1 MSELLMKV
9 NEEVKKVKEVYIMKK
24 FIDILKEIEQ
34 TSGAIKAAESKEN
47 ELIENC
53 MKIDNLKE
61 RHEAKK
67 NAEND
72 MIKASEEKK
81 DLQITLKILK
91 SNARIALFNEVIPVA
106 LEVLK
111 KYAGKPYGEKT
122 KEKISDEIKEKTNCR
137 FDIASRWDS
146 YSFDIYPMDGF
157 GNDYNITCGSKY
169 TNGERK
175 PLLIDNK
182 IQLITFDE
190 IELYYISRE
199 YVEDI
204 PQRIENLKTA
214 YAEAVIKQEELQ
226 TACDNFN
233 MLAVGDISCIYS
245 DKHIYHNMD
254 I

>member
-1 MSELLMKV
+1 MT
-9 NEEVKKVKEVYIMKK
+9 K
-24 FIDILKEIEQ
+24 FIDILEEIEQ
-34 TSGAIKAAESKEN
+34 TNRAIKEVEARED
-47 ELIENC
+47 ELVKNY
-53 MKIDNLKE
+53 MKRE
-61 RHEAKK
+61 V
-67 NAEND
+67 AEND

-137 FDIASRWDS
+137 FYITSRWGS
-146 YSFDIYPMDGF
+146 YSFNIYPMDGF

>member
-1 MSELLMKV
+1 
-9 NEEVKKVKEVYIMKK
+9 MKK

-81 DLQITLKILK
+81 DLQITIKILK
-91 SNARIALFNEVIPVA
+91 SNAKIALFNEVIPVA

-111 KYAGKPYGEKT
+111 KYASKPYGEKT

-137 FDIASRWDS
+137 FYITSRWDS

-169 TNGERK
+169 TNGEERK
-175 PLLIDNK
+175 PPLIDNK

-190 IELYYISRE
+190 IELYYISCE

>member
-1 MSELLMKV
+1 
-9 NEEVKKVKEVYIMKK
+9 MKK

-81 DLQITLKILK
+81 DLQITIKILK
-91 SNARIALFNEVIPVA
+91 SNAKIALFNEVIPVA

-137 FDIASRWDS
+137 FDITSRWDS

>member
-1 MSELLMKV
+1 
-9 NEEVKKVKEVYIMKK
+9 MKK

-61 RHEAKK
+61 RYEAKK

-137 FDIASRWDS
+137 FYITSRWDS

>member
-1 MSELLMKV
+1 
-9 NEEVKKVKEVYIMKK
+9 MKK

-106 LEVLK
+106 LEILA

-137 FDIASRWDS
+137 FDITSLWDS

-204 PQRIENLKTA
+204 PQRVEDIKAA
-214 YAEAVIKQEELQ
+214 YAGAVAKQEELKA
-226 TACDNFN
+226 ACDRFN
-233 MLAVGDISCIYS
+233 ALAVGDISCIYS

>member
-1 MSELLMKV
+1 
-9 NEEVKKVKEVYIMKK
+9 MKK
-24 FIDILKEIEQ
+24 FIDILEEVEQ
-34 TSGAIKAAESKEN
+34 TNRAIKAAESKEN

-137 FDIASRWDS
+137 FYITSRWDS
-146 YSFDIYPMDGF
+146 YSFDIYPLDGF
-157 GNDYNITCGSKY
+157 GNDYNITCEWK
-169 TNGERK
+169 
-175 PLLIDNK
+175 
-182 IQLITFDE
+182 
-190 IELYYISRE
+190 
-199 YVEDI
+199 
-204 PQRIENLKTA
+204 
-214 YAEAVIKQEELQ
+214 
-226 TACDNFN
+226 
-233 MLAVGDISCIYS
+233 
-245 DKHIYHNMD
+245 
-254 I
+254 

>member
-1 MSELLMKV
+1 
-9 NEEVKKVKEVYIMKK
+9 MKK
-24 FIDILKEIEQ
+24 FIDILEEIEQ
-34 TSGAIKAAESKEN
+34 TNRAIKEVEAREDELVEN
-47 ELIENC
+47 Y
-53 MKIDNLKE
+53 MKRE
-61 RHEAKK
+61 V
-67 NAEND
+67 AEND

-137 FDIASRWDS
+137 FYITSRWGS

-157 GNDYNITCGSKY
+157 GNEYNISCGTEYTDGSK
-169 TNGERK
+169 K
-175 PLLIDNK
+175 PLLLDNK
-182 IQLITFDE
+182 IQTISFDE

-204 PQRIENLKTA
+204 PQRIEDIKTT
-214 YAEAVIKQEELQ
+214 YAEAVVKQEELNA
-226 TACDNFN
+226 ACNRFN
-233 MLAVGDISCIYS
+233 ALAVGDIN
-245 DKHIYHNMD
+245 HIYYDKNIYKNMT

>member
-1 MSELLMKV
+1 
-9 NEEVKKVKEVYIMKK
+9 MKK

-91 SNARIALFNEVIPVA
+91 SNAKIALFNEVIPVA

-137 FDIASRWDS
+137 FYITSRWDS

-190 IELYYISRE
+190 IELYYISCE

-204 PQRIENLKTA
+204 PQRIENLKTV

>member
-1 MSELLMKV
+1 MTKGY
-9 NEEVKKVKEVYIMKK
+9 EVYIMKK
-24 FIDILKEIEQ
+24 FIDILEEVEQ
-34 TSGAIKAAESKEN
+34 TNRAIKAAESKEN

-61 RHEAKK
+61 RYEAKK

-91 SNARIALFNEVIPVA
+91 SNAKIALFNEVIPVA

-122 KEKISDEIKEKTNCR
+122 KEKISDEIKEKTNYR
-137 FDIASRWDS
+137 FYITSRWDS
-146 YSFDIYPMDGF
+146 YSFDIYPMVGF

-199 YVEDI
+199 YVADI
-204 PQRIENLKTA
+204 SQRIENLKTA

>member
-1 MSELLMKV
+1 
-9 NEEVKKVKEVYIMKK
+9 MKK
-24 FIDILKEIEQ
+24 FIDILEEIKQ
-34 TSGAIKAAESKEN
+34 TRKAITAAEAREN
-47 ELIENC
+47 ELVESY
-53 MKIDNLKE
+53 MKICDLRE
-61 RHEAKK
+61 RYEARKA
-67 NAEND
+67 AEND
-72 MIKASEEKK
+72 MMKASEEKK
-81 DLQITLKILK
+81 NLQITIKILNN
-91 SNARIALFNEVIPVA
+91 NAKIALFNEVIPVA

-137 FDIASRWDS
+137 FYITSRWDS

-175 PLLIDNK
+175 PLLLDNK

-190 IELYYISRE
+190 LELYYISRA

-204 PQRIENLKTA
+204 PQRVEDIKAA
-214 YAEAVIKQEELQ
+214 YAEAVVKQEELKA
-226 TACDNFN
+226 ACDRFN
-233 MLAVGDISCIYS
+233 ALAVGDIKNIYS
-245 DKHIYHNMD
+245 DKHIYTNMD

>member
-1 MSELLMKV
+1 
-9 NEEVKKVKEVYIMKK
+9 MKK

-61 RHEAKK
+61 RYEAKK

-91 SNARIALFNEVIPVA
+91 SNAKIALFNEVIPVA

-137 FDIASRWDS
+137 FYITSRWGS
-146 YSFDIYPMDGF
+146 YSFDVYPINGV
-157 GNDYNITCGSKY
+157 GNDYNISCGTEY
-169 TNGERK
+169 TNGSQK

-214 YAEAVIKQEELQ
+214 YAEAVVKQEELNA
-226 TACDNFN
+226 ACSRFN
-233 MLAVGDISCIYS
+233 ALAVGDI
-245 DKHIYHNMD
+245 DHIYYDKNIYKNMT